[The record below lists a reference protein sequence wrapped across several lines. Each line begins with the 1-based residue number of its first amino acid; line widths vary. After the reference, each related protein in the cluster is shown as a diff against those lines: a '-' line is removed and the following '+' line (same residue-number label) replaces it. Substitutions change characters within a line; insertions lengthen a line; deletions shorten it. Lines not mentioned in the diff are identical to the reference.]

1 MFSPDDDVF
10 ELASSLS
17 DLLAAPVTIEDRDAA
32 VVAYSGGQQE
42 VDAARIATILG
53 RRVPEQYHRALVATG
68 VFDAIAGSDE
78 VSYVHLL
85 EADMSPRA
93 VIAARADGI
102 LVGSIWAAVPDR
114 PTPQQQEILA
124 SAAPVVGRA
133 IARIHR
139 RVETE
144 QRRRQS
150 SVAALLGGG
159 PGAAETAEQLDL
171 HSTVQV
177 VAMQAVEPGAELDG
191 PVGLHLSAVLAQV
204 VCAEVD
210 HTLYAVVGAEP
221 SVALHVLGD
230 LQRRFQANGRPLAI
244 GLGRPV
250 ASPADLAGSR
260 DDADRLLRAMIRRG
274 VTDTVGSLTTHYADL
289 IVDHA
294 LPFLS
299 SHGAFGPLARLHWL
313 EADEQQV
320 LRRTLA
326 AHLDHDGDVAA
337 AAAVLHVH
345 PNTVRNRLRRARDTC
360 DIDLDDARTR
370 LALTIE
376 LRAQQAHGGSEAR

>member
-1 MFSPDDDVF
+1 MFSTDDDVF
-10 ELASSLS
+10 DLANSLS
-17 DLLAAPVTIEDRDAA
+17 DLLSAPVTIEDRDAA

-53 RRVPEQYHRALVATG
+53 RRVPEHYHRALVATG

-85 EADMSPRA
+85 EAEMSPRA
-93 VIAARADGI
+93 VIAARADGV

-114 PTPQQQEILA
+114 PTPEQQAILA

-133 IARIHR
+133 IARAHH

-150 SVAALLGGG
+150 ALTTLLGGG
-159 PGAAETAEQLDL
+159 PAAAEAADRLGL
-171 HSTVQV
+171 HATMQV
-177 VAMQAVEPGAELDG
+177 VAMQAAEPGADLDG
-191 PVGLHLSAVLAQV
+191 PVDLHLSAVLAQV

-210 HTLYAVVGAEP
+210 RTLYAVVVAEP

-230 LQRRFQANGRPLAI
+230 LQRRFHANGRPLSI

-250 ASPADLAGSR
+250 SSAADLAASR
-260 DDADRLLRAMIRRG
+260 DDADRLLRAMLRRSLAD
-274 VTDTVGSLTTHYADL
+274 VVGSLTTHYADL
-289 IVDHA
+289 LVDHSM
-294 LPFLS
+294 PFLS
-299 SHGAFGPLARLHWL
+299 SHGAFGPLVRLGRL
-313 EADEQQV
+313 EDDEQHVMRQ
-320 LRRTLA
+320 TLE

-360 DIDLDDARTR
+360 DIDLDDASTR
-370 LALTIE
+370 LALTLE
-376 LRAQQAHGGSEAR
+376 LRADHLP